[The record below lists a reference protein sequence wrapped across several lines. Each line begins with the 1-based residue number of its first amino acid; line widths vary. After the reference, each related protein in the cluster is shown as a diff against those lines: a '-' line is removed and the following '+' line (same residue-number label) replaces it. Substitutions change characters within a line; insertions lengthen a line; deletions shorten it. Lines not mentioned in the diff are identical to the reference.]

1 MENYNE
7 KEIAEQE
14 EKRVVI
20 FVAILVVI
28 FVLAGAYHT
37 KQEERQHAQATQTQ
51 TTQTVDDEKLWEE
64 MVYKSA
70 EEHKLPAA
78 WTVNAYREAKSFF
91 EKCKHEGISR
101 EGLKRHLINELYT
114 EEVANFVTFYVRE
127 ADFKEQAL
135 TLAKWA
141 QNKHPDQYSA
151 QRPETEND
159 LRLLLTLAYFTD
171 EEIDYAVTKFY
182 NK

>member
-7 KEIAEQE
+7 KEVKMIEYS
-14 EKRVVI
+14 VVI
-20 FVAILVVI
+20 CLILFVI
-28 FVLAGAYHT
+28 FGGLYLKNNEKEKAQAT
-37 KQEERQHAQATQTQ
+37 QAQATQTV
-51 TTQTVDDEKLWEE
+51 VDEEHWEK

-70 EEHKLPAA
+70 EERKLPAA
-78 WTVNAYREAKSFF
+78 WTVNAYREAKSFY

-101 EGLKRHLINELYT
+101 EELKRHLMNEFYT

-141 QNKHPDQYSA
+141 QSKEPDRYSE
-151 QRPETEND
+151 QNPEGESN

>member
-7 KEIAEQE
+7 KEVKMIEYS
-14 EKRVVI
+14 VVI
-20 FVAILVVI
+20 CLILFVI
-28 FVLAGAYHT
+28 FCGLYL
-37 KQEERQHAQATQTQ
+37 KNNEKERAQAQATQTQ
-51 TTQTVDDEKLWEE
+51 TTQTVVDEEHWEK

-101 EGLKRHLINELYT
+101 EELKRHLMNEFYT

-135 TLAKWA
+135 ILAKNA
-141 QNKHPDQYSA
+141 QKYPDQYSE
-151 QRPETEND
+151 QHLENEND

-171 EEIDYAVTKFY
+171 EEIDYAVTKMF

>member
-7 KEIAEQE
+7 KETKEMEQ
-14 EKRVVI
+14 KRVTAVI
-20 FVAILVVI
+20 LIILVI
-28 FVLAGAYHT
+28 FVLANLYHT
-37 KQEERQHAQATQTQ
+37 KQEERQHAQTTQTQ
-51 TTQTVDDEKLWEE
+51 TTQTVDDEKLWEK

-70 EEHKLPAA
+70 EENKLPAT
-78 WTVNAYREAKSFF
+78 WTVNAYREAKSFY

-101 EGLKRHLINELYT
+101 EELKRHLMNELYT

-141 QNKHPDQYSA
+141 QSKEPDRYSE
-151 QRPETEND
+151 QNPEGESN

>member
-7 KEIAEQE
+7 KETKEVEQ
-14 EKRVVI
+14 KRVTAVI
-20 FVAILVVI
+20 LIILVI
-28 FVLAGAYHT
+28 FVLANAYHT
-37 KQEERQHAQATQTQ
+37 KQEERQHAQQQ
-51 TTQTVDDEKLWEE
+51 VVSVEQQEKIWEE

-70 EEHKLPAA
+70 EEKKLPAA
-78 WTVNAYREAKSFF
+78 WTVNAYREAKSFY

-101 EGLKRHLINELYT
+101 EELKRHLINELYT

-141 QNKHPDQYSA
+141 QSKEPDRYSA
-151 QRPETEND
+151 QHPENEND

>member
-7 KEIAEQE
+7 KEVKMVEYS
-14 EKRVVI
+14 VVI
-20 FVAILVVI
+20 CLILFVILGGLYFKNNEKEQAQQQVVS
-28 FVLAGAYHT
+28 VEQ
-37 KQEERQHAQATQTQ
+37 QE
-51 TTQTVDDEKLWEE
+51 KNWEE

-70 EEHKLPAA
+70 EEKKLPAA

-101 EGLKRHLINELYT
+101 EELKRHLINEFYT

-141 QNKHPDQYSA
+141 QSKHPDQYSA
-151 QRPETEND
+151 QHPENEND

>member
-7 KEIAEQE
+7 KEVNLVICVGLVCFILSGILIGLYLKNT
-14 EKRVVI
+14 EK
-20 FVAILVVI
+20 
-28 FVLAGAYHT
+28 
-37 KQEERQHAQATQTQ
+37 ENAQATQTQ
-51 TTQTVDDEKLWEE
+51 VVTEELWEE
-64 MVYKSA
+64 QVYKSA
-70 EEHKLPAA
+70 EERKLPAA
-78 WTVNAYREAKSFF
+78 WTVNAYREAKSFY

-101 EGLKRHLINELYT
+101 EELKRHLMNEFYT

-141 QNKHPDQYSA
+141 QSKEPDRYSE
-151 QRPETEND
+151 QNPEGESN

>member
-7 KEIAEQE
+7 KQ
-14 EKRVVI
+14 VN
-20 FVAILVVI
+20 LVVCA
-28 FVLAGAYHT
+28 VLICLILSGILIGLYLKNNEKERAQQQVVSVEQ
-37 KQEERQHAQATQTQ
+37 QE
-51 TTQTVDDEKLWEE
+51 KIWEE

-70 EEHKLPAA
+70 EEHKLPAT
-78 WTVNAYREAKSFF
+78 WTVNAYREAKSFY

-101 EGLKRHLINELYT
+101 EELKRHLINELYT

-127 ADFKEQAL
+127 ADFKKQAL

-141 QNKHPDQYSA
+141 QSKEPDRYSA
-151 QRPETEND
+151 QHPENEND